1 MPTKKGH
8 RGLWTALTSV
18 FALLLV
24 VAIIG
29 TMVANYFEPAVNTLL
44 KASTARLEV
53 DPNAANVDTEYFKS
67 DYTYDRAGEEQL
79 IADAEALFRQSVEE
93 GATLL
98 KNENNA
104 LPFAENDKNVTVFGV
119 AGPNYITGLNTELE
133 AAGYTVDGKIWDY
146 YGSQQVTA
154 RTTIGVP
161 VWDETVLGSAQGD
174 VAIITLGRRAGEGTD
189 CAYPSDAALNTA
201 VDATNGDYLD
211 ISPGEESMMENVKR
225 LKDEGKF
232 KKIVVIINT
241 SNMVH
246 GDFINDE
253 RFGIDACI
261 WMGQAQETYGT
272 EGLVNILSGAV
283 NPSGRLVDTVYMNN
297 LLNPVM
303 MNYGAVSGDLSGV
316 DQALYDE
323 VKNENFTYHN
333 NPQGDF
339 WEDSVVYQE
348 GIYLGYK
355 YYETR
360 YEDVVMGT
368 PKTGDFQYDQ
378 YVAYPFGYGLSY
390 TTWQYSNYSVVE
402 DEDNFVITLDVT
414 NTGSVAGKHSVLVYL
429 QSPIRITTKITALK
443 KLL

>member
-29 TMVANYFEPAVNTLL
+29 TMVANYFEPAVDTLL

-253 RFGIDACI
+253 HFVPFFH
-261 WMGQAQETYGT
+261 QAP
-272 EGLVNILSGAV
+272 GA
-283 NPSGRLVDTVYMNN
+283 
-297 LLNPVM
+297 
-303 MNYGAVSGDLSGV
+303 
-316 DQALYDE
+316 
-323 VKNENFTYHN
+323 
-333 NPQGDF
+333 
-339 WEDSVVYQE
+339 
-348 GIYLGYK
+348 
-355 YYETR
+355 
-360 YEDVVMGT
+360 
-368 PKTGDFQYDQ
+368 
-378 YVAYPFGYGLSY
+378 
-390 TTWQYSNYSVVE
+390 
-402 DEDNFVITLDVT
+402 
-414 NTGSVAGKHSVLVYL
+414 
-429 QSPIRITTKITALK
+429 
-443 KLL
+443 